1 MREEAEPCP
10 TSPNLG
16 EAAARSSKVLV
27 PQCHLLVPNCHLL
40 VPKVPR
46 AGPAAFVPLLKERS
60 GAFGARRASRD
71 VTGMGEAHRERA
83 AAAPFKVAIEAP
95 LLQGREQGQAKG
107 GTLKEAKK

>member
-27 PQCHLLVPNCHLL
+27 PQCHLL